1 MIDFVI
7 DDEGDYE
14 SSMTGSDRRQEIL
27 KNIKESDRPVSGS
40 KLAKDYDVSRQV
52 IVQDIALLRASGYD
66 IISTNRGYV
75 LEGQT
80 CAERV
85 FKVRHTDEQLET
97 ELCTI
102 VDLGGQ
108 VKNVMV
114 NHKVYGHIE
123 AELGITSRRKVKEFL
138 VRDVYSILA
147 KNVNPYNSSFEVLT
161 RDLKRLKR
169 NGYRVIL
176 LSGSRT
182 RARRLAE
189 DLRDYDLN
197 SFYDEDPE
205 RLVKPGEILVSYGH
219 VAVGYE
225 YPMLKFTVISE
236 TDIFGKKKKKKR
248 HLKL

>member
-1 MIDFVI
+1 MIKTVSGIASKNSFLMIDFVI

-40 KLAKDYDVSRQV
+40 KLARDYDVSRQV

-138 VRDVYSILA
+138 EDIESGKSTPL
-147 KNVNPYNSSFEVLT
+147 KNITSDYHYHTVTADSEETLG
-161 RDLKRLKR
+161 L
-169 NGYRVIL
+169 I
-176 LSGSRT
+176 
-182 RARRLAE
+182 E
-189 DLRDYDLN
+189 DELRKLG
-197 SFYDEDPE
+197 F
-205 RLVKPGEILVSYGH
+205 LVEN
-219 VAVGYE
+219 
-225 YPMLKFTVISE
+225 
-236 TDIFGKKKKKKR
+236 
-248 HLKL
+248 

>member
-1 MIDFVI
+1 MIKTVSGIASKNSFLMIDFVI

-123 AELGITSRRKVKEFL
+123 AELGIISRRKVKEFL
-138 VRDVYSILA
+138 ADIESGKSTPL
-147 KNVNPYNSSFEVLT
+147 KNITSDYHYHTVTADSEETLH
-161 RDLKRLKR
+161 L
-169 NGYRVIL
+169 I
-176 LSGSRT
+176 
-182 RARRLAE
+182 E
-189 DLRDYDLN
+189 EELRKLG
-197 SFYDEDPE
+197 F
-205 RLVKPGEILVSYGH
+205 LVEN
-219 VAVGYE
+219 
-225 YPMLKFTVISE
+225 
-236 TDIFGKKKKKKR
+236 
-248 HLKL
+248 

>member
-52 IVQDIALLRASGYD
+52 IVQDIAL
-66 IISTNRGYV
+66 

-138 VRDVYSILA
+138 ADIESGKSTPL
-147 KNVNPYNSSFEVLT
+147 KNITSDYHYHTVTADSEETLG
-161 RDLKRLKR
+161 L
-169 NGYRVIL
+169 I
-176 LSGSRT
+176 
-182 RARRLAE
+182 E
-189 DLRDYDLN
+189 EELRKLG
-197 SFYDEDPE
+197 F
-205 RLVKPGEILVSYGH
+205 LVEN
-219 VAVGYE
+219 
-225 YPMLKFTVISE
+225 
-236 TDIFGKKKKKKR
+236 
-248 HLKL
+248 

>member
-1 MIDFVI
+1 MIKTVSGIASKNSFLMIDFVI
-7 DDEGDYE
+7 DDEGDYK

-138 VRDVYSILA
+138 EDIESGKSTPL
-147 KNVNPYNSSFEVLT
+147 KNITSDYHYHTVTADSEETLG
-161 RDLKRLKR
+161 LIE
-169 NGYRVIL
+169 G
-176 LSGSRT
+176 
-182 RARRLAE
+182 E
-189 DLRDYDLN
+189 LRKLG
-197 SFYDEDPE
+197 F
-205 RLVKPGEILVSYGH
+205 LVEN
-219 VAVGYE
+219 
-225 YPMLKFTVISE
+225 
-236 TDIFGKKKKKKR
+236 
-248 HLKL
+248 

>member
-1 MIDFVI
+1 MIKTVSGNASKNSFLMIDFVI
-7 DDEGDYE
+7 DDEGDYD

-85 FKVRHTDEQLET
+85 FKVRHTDAQLET

-102 VDLGGQ
+102 IDLGGQ

-138 VRDVYSILA
+138 ADIKSGKSTPL
-147 KNVNPYNSSFEVLT
+147 KNITSDYHYHTVTADSEETL
-161 RDLKRLKR
+161 DL
-169 NGYRVIL
+169 I
-176 LSGSRT
+176 
-182 RARRLAE
+182 E
-189 DLRDYDLN
+189 DELRKLG
-197 SFYDEDPE
+197 F
-205 RLVKPGEILVSYGH
+205 LVEN
-219 VAVGYE
+219 
-225 YPMLKFTVISE
+225 
-236 TDIFGKKKKKKR
+236 
-248 HLKL
+248 

>member
-1 MIDFVI
+1 MIKTVSGIASKNSFLMIDFVI

-52 IVQDIALLRASGYD
+52 IVQDIALLRASGFD

-138 VRDVYSILA
+138 EDIESGKSTPL
-147 KNVNPYNSSFEVLT
+147 KNITSDYHYHTVTADSEETLVL
-161 RDLKRLKR
+161 
-169 NGYRVIL
+169 I
-176 LSGSRT
+176 
-182 RARRLAE
+182 E
-189 DLRDYDLN
+189 DELRKLG
-197 SFYDEDPE
+197 F
-205 RLVKPGEILVSYGH
+205 LVEN
-219 VAVGYE
+219 
-225 YPMLKFTVISE
+225 
-236 TDIFGKKKKKKR
+236 
-248 HLKL
+248 

>member
-1 MIDFVI
+1 MIKTVSGIASKNSFLMIDFVI

-40 KLAKDYDVSRQV
+40 KLGKDYDVSRQV

-138 VRDVYSILA
+138 ADIESGKSTPL
-147 KNVNPYNSSFEVLT
+147 KNITSDYHYHTVTADSEETL
-161 RDLKRLKR
+161 
-169 NGYRVIL
+169 GMI
-176 LSGSRT
+176 
-182 RARRLAE
+182 E
-189 DLRDYDLN
+189 EELRKLG
-197 SFYDEDPE
+197 F
-205 RLVKPGEILVSYGH
+205 LVEN
-219 VAVGYE
+219 
-225 YPMLKFTVISE
+225 
-236 TDIFGKKKKKKR
+236 
-248 HLKL
+248 

>member
-1 MIDFVI
+1 MIKTVSGIASKNSFLMIDFVI

-52 IVQDIALLRASGYD
+52 IVQDIALLRASGFD

-138 VRDVYSILA
+138 ADIESGKSTPL
-147 KNVNPYNSSFEVLT
+147 KNITSDYHYHTVTADSEETL
-161 RDLKRLKR
+161 DL
-169 NGYRVIL
+169 I
-176 LSGSRT
+176 
-182 RARRLAE
+182 E
-189 DLRDYDLN
+189 EELRKLG
-197 SFYDEDPE
+197 F
-205 RLVKPGEILVSYGH
+205 LVEN
-219 VAVGYE
+219 
-225 YPMLKFTVISE
+225 
-236 TDIFGKKKKKKR
+236 
-248 HLKL
+248 

>member
-1 MIDFVI
+1 MIKTVSGIASKNSFLMIDFVI

-85 FKVRHTDEQLET
+85 FKVRHTDAQLET

-102 VDLGGQ
+102 IDLGGQ

-138 VRDVYSILA
+138 EDIESGKSTPL
-147 KNVNPYNSSFEVLT
+147 KNITSDYHYHTVTADSEETL
-161 RDLKRLKR
+161 
-169 NGYRVIL
+169 GMI
-176 LSGSRT
+176 
-182 RARRLAE
+182 E
-189 DLRDYDLN
+189 EELRKLG
-197 SFYDEDPE
+197 F
-205 RLVKPGEILVSYGH
+205 LVEN
-219 VAVGYE
+219 
-225 YPMLKFTVISE
+225 
-236 TDIFGKKKKKKR
+236 
-248 HLKL
+248 

>member
-1 MIDFVI
+1 MIKTVSGIASKNSFLMIDFVI

-14 SSMTGSDRRQEIL
+14 NSMTGSDRRQEIL

-138 VRDVYSILA
+138 EDIESGKSTPL
-147 KNVNPYNSSFEVLT
+147 KNITSDYHYHTVTADSEETLG
-161 RDLKRLKR
+161 L
-169 NGYRVIL
+169 I
-176 LSGSRT
+176 
-182 RARRLAE
+182 E
-189 DLRDYDLN
+189 EELRKLG
-197 SFYDEDPE
+197 F
-205 RLVKPGEILVSYGH
+205 LVEN
-219 VAVGYE
+219 
-225 YPMLKFTVISE
+225 
-236 TDIFGKKKKKKR
+236 
-248 HLKL
+248 

>member
-1 MIDFVI
+1 MIKTVSGIASKNSFLMIDFVI

-14 SSMTGSDRRQEIL
+14 SSMTGSDRRQELL

-138 VRDVYSILA
+138 ADIESGKSTPL
-147 KNVNPYNSSFEVLT
+147 KNITSDYHYHTVTADSEETL
-161 RDLKRLKR
+161 
-169 NGYRVIL
+169 GMI
-176 LSGSRT
+176 
-182 RARRLAE
+182 E
-189 DLRDYDLN
+189 EELRKLG
-197 SFYDEDPE
+197 F
-205 RLVKPGEILVSYGH
+205 LVEN
-219 VAVGYE
+219 
-225 YPMLKFTVISE
+225 
-236 TDIFGKKKKKKR
+236 
-248 HLKL
+248 

>member
-1 MIDFVI
+1 MIKTVSGNASKNSFLMIDFVI

-85 FKVRHTDEQLET
+85 FKVRHTDAQLET

-102 VDLGGQ
+102 IDLGGQ

-138 VRDVYSILA
+138 ADIKSGKSTPL
-147 KNVNPYNSSFEVLT
+147 KNITSDYHYHTVTADSEETL
-161 RDLKRLKR
+161 DL
-169 NGYRVIL
+169 I
-176 LSGSRT
+176 
-182 RARRLAE
+182 E
-189 DLRDYDLN
+189 DELRKLG
-197 SFYDEDPE
+197 F
-205 RLVKPGEILVSYGH
+205 LVEN
-219 VAVGYE
+219 
-225 YPMLKFTVISE
+225 
-236 TDIFGKKKKKKR
+236 
-248 HLKL
+248 

>member
-1 MIDFVI
+1 MIKTVSGIASKNSFLMIDFVI

-114 NHKVYGHIE
+114 NHKVYGHME

-138 VRDVYSILA
+138 EDIESGKSTPL
-147 KNVNPYNSSFEVLT
+147 KNITSDYHYHTVTADSEETLG
-161 RDLKRLKR
+161 L
-169 NGYRVIL
+169 I
-176 LSGSRT
+176 
-182 RARRLAE
+182 E
-189 DLRDYDLN
+189 DELRKLG
-197 SFYDEDPE
+197 F
-205 RLVKPGEILVSYGH
+205 LVEN
-219 VAVGYE
+219 
-225 YPMLKFTVISE
+225 
-236 TDIFGKKKKKKR
+236 
-248 HLKL
+248 

>member
-1 MIDFVI
+1 MIKTVSGIASKNSFLMIDFVI

-138 VRDVYSILA
+138 EDIESGKSTPL
-147 KNVNPYNSSFEVLT
+147 KNITSDYHYHTVTADSEET
-161 RDLKRLKR
+161 I
-169 NGYRVIL
+169 GMI
-176 LSGSRT
+176 
-182 RARRLAE
+182 E
-189 DLRDYDLN
+189 EELRKLG
-197 SFYDEDPE
+197 F
-205 RLVKPGEILVSYGH
+205 LVEN
-219 VAVGYE
+219 
-225 YPMLKFTVISE
+225 
-236 TDIFGKKKKKKR
+236 
-248 HLKL
+248 

>member
-1 MIDFVI
+1 MKSKIVKQFGAMLLAGTMIVTSGNVTTYAAEQTDESQEVDVNTESETEQDELYAESKSDEDIDFVI

-138 VRDVYSILA
+138 ADIESGKSTPL
-147 KNVNPYNSSFEVLT
+147 KNITSDYHYHTVTADSEETL
-161 RDLKRLKR
+161 
-169 NGYRVIL
+169 GMI
-176 LSGSRT
+176 
-182 RARRLAE
+182 E
-189 DLRDYDLN
+189 EELRKLG
-197 SFYDEDPE
+197 F
-205 RLVKPGEILVSYGH
+205 LVEN
-219 VAVGYE
+219 
-225 YPMLKFTVISE
+225 
-236 TDIFGKKKKKKR
+236 
-248 HLKL
+248 

>member
-1 MIDFVI
+1 MIKTVSGIASKNSFLMIDFVI

-102 VDLGGQ
+102 IDLGGQ

-138 VRDVYSILA
+138 ADIKSGKSTPL
-147 KNVNPYNSSFEVLT
+147 KNITSDYHYHTVTADSEETL
-161 RDLKRLKR
+161 DL
-169 NGYRVIL
+169 I
-176 LSGSRT
+176 
-182 RARRLAE
+182 E
-189 DLRDYDLN
+189 DELRKLG
-197 SFYDEDPE
+197 F
-205 RLVKPGEILVSYGH
+205 LVEN
-219 VAVGYE
+219 
-225 YPMLKFTVISE
+225 
-236 TDIFGKKKKKKR
+236 
-248 HLKL
+248 

>member
-1 MIDFVI
+1 MIKTVSGNASKNSFLMIDFVI
-7 DDEGDYE
+7 DDEGDYD

-40 KLAKDYDVSRQV
+40 KLAKDYEVSRQV

-75 LEGQT
+75 LEGQM

-85 FKVRHTDEQLET
+85 FKVRHTDAQLET

-102 VDLGGQ
+102 IDLGGQ

-138 VRDVYSILA
+138 ADIKSGKSTPL
-147 KNVNPYNSSFEVLT
+147 KNITSDYHYHTVTADSEETL
-161 RDLKRLKR
+161 DL
-169 NGYRVIL
+169 I
-176 LSGSRT
+176 
-182 RARRLAE
+182 E
-189 DLRDYDLN
+189 DELRKLG
-197 SFYDEDPE
+197 F
-205 RLVKPGEILVSYGH
+205 LVEN
-219 VAVGYE
+219 
-225 YPMLKFTVISE
+225 
-236 TDIFGKKKKKKR
+236 
-248 HLKL
+248 

>member
-1 MIDFVI
+1 MIKTVSGIASKNSFLMIDFVI

-40 KLAKDYDVSRQV
+40 KLAKDHDVSRQV

-123 AELGITSRRKVKEFL
+123 AELGIISRRKVKEFL
-138 VRDVYSILA
+138 ADIESGKSTPL
-147 KNVNPYNSSFEVLT
+147 KNITSDYHYHTVTADSEETL
-161 RDLKRLKR
+161 DL
-169 NGYRVIL
+169 I
-176 LSGSRT
+176 
-182 RARRLAE
+182 E
-189 DLRDYDLN
+189 EELRKLG
-197 SFYDEDPE
+197 F
-205 RLVKPGEILVSYGH
+205 LVEN
-219 VAVGYE
+219 
-225 YPMLKFTVISE
+225 
-236 TDIFGKKKKKKR
+236 
-248 HLKL
+248 

>member
-1 MIDFVI
+1 MIKTVSGNASKNSFLMIDFVI
-7 DDEGDYE
+7 DDEGDYD

-138 VRDVYSILA
+138 EDIESGKSTPL
-147 KNVNPYNSSFEVLT
+147 KNITSDYHYHTVTADSEETL
-161 RDLKRLKR
+161 DL
-169 NGYRVIL
+169 I
-176 LSGSRT
+176 
-182 RARRLAE
+182 E
-189 DLRDYDLN
+189 DELRKLG
-197 SFYDEDPE
+197 F
-205 RLVKPGEILVSYGH
+205 LVEN
-219 VAVGYE
+219 
-225 YPMLKFTVISE
+225 
-236 TDIFGKKKKKKR
+236 
-248 HLKL
+248 

>member
-1 MIDFVI
+1 MIKTVSENASKNSFYFMIDFVI
-7 DDEGDYE
+7 DDEGDYD

-40 KLAKDYDVSRQV
+40 KLAKDYEVSRQV

-85 FKVRHTDEQLET
+85 FKVRHTDAQLET

-102 VDLGGQ
+102 IDLGGQ

-138 VRDVYSILA
+138 ADIKSGKSTPL
-147 KNVNPYNSSFEVLT
+147 KNITSDYHYHTVTADSEETLNLIGDE
-161 RDLKRLKR
+161 
-169 NGYRVIL
+169 
-176 LSGSRT
+176 
-182 RARRLAE
+182 
-189 DLRDYDLN
+189 LRKLG
-197 SFYDEDPE
+197 F
-205 RLVKPGEILVSYGH
+205 LVEN
-219 VAVGYE
+219 
-225 YPMLKFTVISE
+225 
-236 TDIFGKKKKKKR
+236 
-248 HLKL
+248 

>member
-1 MIDFVI
+1 MIKTVSGNASKNSFLMIDFVI

-97 ELCTI
+97 ELFTI

-138 VRDVYSILA
+138 ADIESGKSTPL
-147 KNVNPYNSSFEVLT
+147 KNITSDYHYHTVTADSEETL
-161 RDLKRLKR
+161 
-169 NGYRVIL
+169 GMI
-176 LSGSRT
+176 
-182 RARRLAE
+182 E
-189 DLRDYDLN
+189 EELRKLG
-197 SFYDEDPE
+197 F
-205 RLVKPGEILVSYGH
+205 LVEN
-219 VAVGYE
+219 
-225 YPMLKFTVISE
+225 
-236 TDIFGKKKKKKR
+236 
-248 HLKL
+248 

>member
-1 MIDFVI
+1 MIKTVSGIASKNSFLMIDFVI

-14 SSMTGSDRRQEIL
+14 NSMTGSNRRQEIL

-138 VRDVYSILA
+138 EDIESGKSTPL
-147 KNVNPYNSSFEVLT
+147 KNITSDYHYHTVTADSEETLG
-161 RDLKRLKR
+161 L
-169 NGYRVIL
+169 I
-176 LSGSRT
+176 
-182 RARRLAE
+182 E
-189 DLRDYDLN
+189 DELRKLG
-197 SFYDEDPE
+197 F
-205 RLVKPGEILVSYGH
+205 LVEN
-219 VAVGYE
+219 
-225 YPMLKFTVISE
+225 
-236 TDIFGKKKKKKR
+236 
-248 HLKL
+248 

>member
-1 MIDFVI
+1 MIKTVSGIASKNSFLMIDFVI

-138 VRDVYSILA
+138 ADIESGKSTPL
-147 KNVNPYNSSFEVLT
+147 KNITS
-161 RDLKRLKR
+161 
-169 NGYRVIL
+169 
-176 LSGSRT
+176 
-182 RARRLAE
+182 
-189 DLRDYDLN
+189 DYH
-197 SFYDEDPE
+197 Y
-205 RLVKPGEILVSYGH
+205 H
-219 VAVGYE
+219 
-225 YPMLKFTVISE
+225 TVIADSE
-236 TDIFGKKKKKKR
+236 ETLGMIEEELR
-248 HLKL
+248 KLGFLVEN

>member
-1 MIDFVI
+1 MIKTVSGIASKNSFLMIDFVI

-14 SSMTGSDRRQEIL
+14 SSMTGSNRRQEIL

-138 VRDVYSILA
+138 EDIESGKSTPL
-147 KNVNPYNSSFEVLT
+147 KNITSDYHYHTVTADSEETLG
-161 RDLKRLKR
+161 L
-169 NGYRVIL
+169 I
-176 LSGSRT
+176 
-182 RARRLAE
+182 E
-189 DLRDYDLN
+189 EELRKLG
-197 SFYDEDPE
+197 F
-205 RLVKPGEILVSYGH
+205 LVEN
-219 VAVGYE
+219 
-225 YPMLKFTVISE
+225 
-236 TDIFGKKKKKKR
+236 
-248 HLKL
+248 

>member
-1 MIDFVI
+1 MIKTVSGIASKNSFLMIDFVI

-138 VRDVYSILA
+138 ADIESGKSTPL
-147 KNVNPYNSSFEVLT
+147 KNITSDYHYHTVTADSEETL
-161 RDLKRLKR
+161 
-169 NGYRVIL
+169 GMI
-176 LSGSRT
+176 
-182 RARRLAE
+182 E
-189 DLRDYDLN
+189 EELRKLE
-197 SFYDEDPE
+197 F
-205 RLVKPGEILVSYGH
+205 LVEN
-219 VAVGYE
+219 
-225 YPMLKFTVISE
+225 
-236 TDIFGKKKKKKR
+236 
-248 HLKL
+248 

>member
-138 VRDVYSILA
+138 ADIESGKSTPLKNITSDYHYHTVTADREETLGMIEEELRKLGFLVLCQDLA
-147 KNVNPYNSSFEVLT
+147 QNKMRSSA
-161 RDLKRLKR
+161 
-169 NGYRVIL
+169 N
-176 LSGSRT
+176 
-182 RARRLAE
+182 
-189 DLRDYDLN
+189 
-197 SFYDEDPE
+197 
-205 RLVKPGEILVSYGH
+205 
-219 VAVGYE
+219 
-225 YPMLKFTVISE
+225 
-236 TDIFGKKKKKKR
+236 
-248 HLKL
+248 

>member
-1 MIDFVI
+1 MIKTVSGIASKNSFLMIDFVI

-138 VRDVYSILA
+138 EDIESGKSTPL
-147 KNVNPYNSSFEVLT
+147 KNICSDYHYHTVTADSEETLG
-161 RDLKRLKR
+161 LIE
-169 NGYRVIL
+169 G
-176 LSGSRT
+176 
-182 RARRLAE
+182 E
-189 DLRDYDLN
+189 LRKLG
-197 SFYDEDPE
+197 F
-205 RLVKPGEILVSYGH
+205 LVEN
-219 VAVGYE
+219 
-225 YPMLKFTVISE
+225 
-236 TDIFGKKKKKKR
+236 
-248 HLKL
+248 

>member
-1 MIDFVI
+1 MIKTVSGIASKNSFLMIDFVI

-14 SSMTGSDRRQEIL
+14 NSMTGSDRRQEIL

-138 VRDVYSILA
+138 ADIESGKSTPL
-147 KNVNPYNSSFEVLT
+147 KNITSDYHYHTVTADSEETL
-161 RDLKRLKR
+161 DL
-169 NGYRVIL
+169 I
-176 LSGSRT
+176 
-182 RARRLAE
+182 E
-189 DLRDYDLN
+189 EELRKLG
-197 SFYDEDPE
+197 F
-205 RLVKPGEILVSYGH
+205 LVKN
-219 VAVGYE
+219 
-225 YPMLKFTVISE
+225 
-236 TDIFGKKKKKKR
+236 
-248 HLKL
+248 

>member
-1 MIDFVI
+1 MLLKTVFLMIDFVI
-7 DDEGDYE
+7 DDEGDYD

-138 VRDVYSILA
+138 EDIESGKSTPL
-147 KNVNPYNSSFEVLT
+147 KNITSDYHYHTVTADSEETL
-161 RDLKRLKR
+161 DL
-169 NGYRVIL
+169 I
-176 LSGSRT
+176 
-182 RARRLAE
+182 E
-189 DLRDYDLN
+189 DELRKLG
-197 SFYDEDPE
+197 F
-205 RLVKPGEILVSYGH
+205 LVEN
-219 VAVGYE
+219 
-225 YPMLKFTVISE
+225 
-236 TDIFGKKKKKKR
+236 
-248 HLKL
+248 

>member
-1 MIDFVI
+1 MIKTVSGIASKNSFLMIDFVI

-75 LEGQT
+75 LEGQS

-138 VRDVYSILA
+138 EDIESGKSTPL
-147 KNVNPYNSSFEVLT
+147 KNITSDYHYHTVTADSEETLG
-161 RDLKRLKR
+161 L
-169 NGYRVIL
+169 I
-176 LSGSRT
+176 
-182 RARRLAE
+182 E
-189 DLRDYDLN
+189 DELRKLG
-197 SFYDEDPE
+197 F
-205 RLVKPGEILVSYGH
+205 LVEN
-219 VAVGYE
+219 
-225 YPMLKFTVISE
+225 
-236 TDIFGKKKKKKR
+236 
-248 HLKL
+248 

>member
-1 MIDFVI
+1 MIKTVSGIASKNSFLMIDFVI

-85 FKVRHTDEQLET
+85 FKVRHTDAQLET

-102 VDLGGQ
+102 IDLGGQ

-138 VRDVYSILA
+138 ADIKSGKSTPL
-147 KNVNPYNSSFEVLT
+147 KNITSDYHYHTVTADSEETL
-161 RDLKRLKR
+161 
-169 NGYRVIL
+169 GMI
-176 LSGSRT
+176 
-182 RARRLAE
+182 E
-189 DLRDYDLN
+189 EELRKLG
-197 SFYDEDPE
+197 F
-205 RLVKPGEILVSYGH
+205 LVEN
-219 VAVGYE
+219 
-225 YPMLKFTVISE
+225 
-236 TDIFGKKKKKKR
+236 
-248 HLKL
+248 

>member
-1 MIDFVI
+1 MIKTVSGIASKNSFLMIDFVI

-14 SSMTGSDRRQEIL
+14 NSMTGSDRRQEIL

-138 VRDVYSILA
+138 EDIESGKSTPL
-147 KNVNPYNSSFEVLT
+147 KNITSDYHYHTVTADSEETLG
-161 RDLKRLKR
+161 L
-169 NGYRVIL
+169 I
-176 LSGSRT
+176 
-182 RARRLAE
+182 E
-189 DLRDYDLN
+189 DELRKLG
-197 SFYDEDPE
+197 F
-205 RLVKPGEILVSYGH
+205 LVEN
-219 VAVGYE
+219 
-225 YPMLKFTVISE
+225 
-236 TDIFGKKKKKKR
+236 
-248 HLKL
+248 

>member
-1 MIDFVI
+1 MCIIMIKTVSGIASKNSFLMIDFVI

-138 VRDVYSILA
+138 ADIESGKSTPL
-147 KNVNPYNSSFEVLT
+147 KNITSDYHYHTVTADSEETLG
-161 RDLKRLKR
+161 L
-169 NGYRVIL
+169 I
-176 LSGSRT
+176 
-182 RARRLAE
+182 E
-189 DLRDYDLN
+189 EELRKLG
-197 SFYDEDPE
+197 F
-205 RLVKPGEILVSYGH
+205 LVEN
-219 VAVGYE
+219 
-225 YPMLKFTVISE
+225 
-236 TDIFGKKKKKKR
+236 
-248 HLKL
+248 

>member
-1 MIDFVI
+1 MIKTVSENASKNSFYFMIDFVI

-138 VRDVYSILA
+138 ADIESGKSTPL
-147 KNVNPYNSSFEVLT
+147 KNITSDYHYHTVTADSEETL
-161 RDLKRLKR
+161 
-169 NGYRVIL
+169 GMI
-176 LSGSRT
+176 
-182 RARRLAE
+182 E
-189 DLRDYDLN
+189 EELRKLG
-197 SFYDEDPE
+197 F
-205 RLVKPGEILVSYGH
+205 LVEN
-219 VAVGYE
+219 
-225 YPMLKFTVISE
+225 
-236 TDIFGKKKKKKR
+236 
-248 HLKL
+248 

>member
-1 MIDFVI
+1 MIKTVSGIASKNSFLMIDFVI

-138 VRDVYSILA
+138 EDIESGKSTPL
-147 KNVNPYNSSFEVLT
+147 KNITSDYHYHTVTADS
-161 RDLKRLKR
+161 
-169 NGYRVIL
+169 
-176 LSGSRT
+176 
-182 RARRLAE
+182 E
-189 DLRDYDLN
+189 DTLGMIEEELRKLG
-197 SFYDEDPE
+197 F
-205 RLVKPGEILVSYGH
+205 LVEN
-219 VAVGYE
+219 
-225 YPMLKFTVISE
+225 
-236 TDIFGKKKKKKR
+236 
-248 HLKL
+248 

>member
-1 MIDFVI
+1 MIKTVSGIASKNSFLMIDFVI

-14 SSMTGSDRRQEIL
+14 SSMTGYDRRQEIL

-138 VRDVYSILA
+138 EDIESGKSTPL
-147 KNVNPYNSSFEVLT
+147 KNITSDYHYHTVTADSEETL
-161 RDLKRLKR
+161 
-169 NGYRVIL
+169 GMI
-176 LSGSRT
+176 
-182 RARRLAE
+182 E
-189 DLRDYDLN
+189 EELRKLG
-197 SFYDEDPE
+197 F
-205 RLVKPGEILVSYGH
+205 LVEN
-219 VAVGYE
+219 
-225 YPMLKFTVISE
+225 
-236 TDIFGKKKKKKR
+236 
-248 HLKL
+248 